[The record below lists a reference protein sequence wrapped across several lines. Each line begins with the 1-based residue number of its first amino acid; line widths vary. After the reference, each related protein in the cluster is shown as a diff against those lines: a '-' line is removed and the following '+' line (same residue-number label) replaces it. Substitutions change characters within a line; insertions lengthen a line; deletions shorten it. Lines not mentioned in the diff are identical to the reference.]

1 MELNEKSNNMYQI
14 ISKAKYWIGISVAL
28 SVITLILWSPW
39 YSLIPIGPNWGL
51 NLGIDF
57 TGGSSLQLSFPQ
69 GRPEVT
75 DLATEFTAL
84 GYDDA
89 RIQTAGESDVVI
101 KLRDISNDEKQ
112 LILDQF
118 ENKQVVEQS
127 FTTIGP
133 SLGEELKSKAFWALA
148 LVLVAIIVFISYAF
162 RGVSNGPVPSWV
174 FGLGAIV
181 ALIHD
186 ILLVLGVFIL
196 LGQFAGVQ
204 IDTLFVTALL
214 TILGFSVHDTI
225 VVYDRIRESLKRRGR
240 REFTDIINESINSTL
255 VRSLNT
261 SITTLVVLTV
271 LFFFGGASIQYFVLA
286 LIVGIITG
294 TYSSIFIAS
303 PLLLFFQKILNR

>member
-1 MELNEKSNNMYQI
+1 MYRI
-14 ISKAKYWIGISVAL
+14 IHTAKYWVSISIAL
-28 SVITLILWSPW
+28 ALATILMW
-39 YSLIPIGPNWGL
+39 IMWGL

-69 GRPEVT
+69 GRPEVSELNT
-75 DLATEFTAL
+75 DFAEL
-84 GYDDA
+84 GYEDA
-89 RIQTAGESDVVI
+89 RIQTAGESDVVV

-112 LILDQF
+112 QILDRF
-118 ENKQVVEQS
+118 ADRQVVEQS

-148 LVLVAIIVFISYAF
+148 LVLAAIVVFVSYAF
-162 RGVSNGPVPSWV
+162 RGVSGGPVPSWV
-174 FGLGAIV
+174 FGVGAIV

-186 ILLVLGVFIL
+186 ILLVLGVFIV
-196 LGQFAGVQ
+196 LGRFAGVQ

-225 VVYDRIRESLKRRGR
+225 VVYDRIRERLKRRKGKT
-240 REFTDIINESINSTL
+240 FQDIINESINSTL

-261 SITTLVVLTV
+261 SITTLVVLV
-271 LFFFGGASIQYFVLA
+271 ALYFFGGASIQYFVLA
-286 LIVGIITG
+286 LIVGILTG

-303 PLLLFFQKILNR
+303 PLLLFFQKMLKK